1 MNRMVGSGWIARV
14 QELLSLKEPSDIEES
29 PVTDISVQALSAED
43 RRLTI
48 LLSDYQ
54 MARDDER
61 TFTNIQAAFFG
72 LAIALLAGL
81 ATLISNACQFQVGH
95 QGAEA
100 LFRAA
105 KRTAQPSTCSHIPDA
120 ILAAAPLVPLAVV
133 GFMQFLG
140 TIATIRNYYLR
151 ILESELRDYAGEPFK
166 AVSGIGPAWYMEF
179 LAVLVSLRRG
189 QRGFR
194 ALNTLV
200 IMATL
205 CAFGGFIV
213 YIASALT
220 AAYRIAMGII
230 YGASALLLIEENIRS
245 TLGGRGLFLTL
256 VSKQQQYASTGAWPN
271 LPAPPAR
278 NPSSERRLIS
288 YLLLPRP
295 EDWIKWLF
303 FPIAFLMALLSA
315 RSMPKVQLAHAAV
328 FFVVLEYL
336 LYEARYQWND
346 IRGFGSDQRHPFKR
360 ERRRLPGP
368 EEQAASHVAW
378 SSLFIALRLAGA
390 AAILWVF
397 PDLAPVIRVA
407 AGLVFGF
414 AVIYEIVRSLSKT
427 DGSAKDPLH
436 LDGVAV
442 AIWGIVGIGYAV
454 RGVFGVYFGLNRT
467 LHPVA
472 LALSA
477 IMLWSFGVM
486 VVTITWALEAM
497 AYCHRDE
504 QGLRYIGAL
513 ESKNHLVALLAYAK
527 VEPGPGAEVPLP
539 NGGKE
544 NILAS
549 RGQVVAPW
557 NLALIA
563 CASSAG
569 ALGAELASS
578 LQPSIGALLASTGL
592 GLVAGCLLAY
602 VPTVVWRGI
611 VTIAGVAA
619 LYVLARSQR
628 ASSSY
633 LEFMPWLLCGALYS
647 FFRQASYADLKAG
660 LKPAATAIGG
670 FLKTLAGSLAWLAVG
685 KSTWKAIHGD
695 AAPPPWRQLARSRLP
710 SKSP

>member
-1 MNRMVGSGWIARV
+1 VEGLGWLAKV
-14 QELLSLKEPSDIEES
+14 QALLSSKESSDAEES
-29 PVTDISVQALSAED
+29 LADDISVQAMSAED
-43 RRLTI
+43 RRLAV

-95 QGAEA
+95 QGADV
-100 LFRAA
+100 LFRIA

-120 ILAAAPLVPLAVV
+120 VLAAAPLVPLAVV

-140 TIATIRNYYLR
+140 TIATIRNYYMR
-151 ILESELRDYAGEPFK
+151 ILESELRNYAGDPFK
-166 AVSGIGPAWYMEF
+166 AIPGIGPAWYMEF
-179 LAVLVSLRRG
+179 LTVLVSLRRG

-194 ALNTLV
+194 ALNSLV
-200 IMATL
+200 IVATL
-205 CAFGGFIV
+205 CAFGGFII
-213 YIASALT
+213 YIGGVLT
-220 AAYRIAMGII
+220 PRYRIAMGII

-245 TLGGRGLFLTL
+245 TLGGRGLFLAL
-256 VSKQQQYASTGAWPN
+256 ISKQQEYASTGAWPN
-271 LPAPPAR
+271 LPAAPAG

-303 FPIAFLMALLSA
+303 FPIAFLMALLST
-315 RSMPKVQLAHAAV
+315 RSMPKVQLAHAGM
-328 FFVVLEYL
+328 FFLVLEYL

-368 EEQAASHVAW
+368 KERAAHHVAW
-378 SSLFIALRLAGA
+378 SSLSIALRLVGVA
-390 AAILWVF
+390 ATMWVVRDLFSVIL
-397 PDLAPVIRVA
+397 VA

-414 AVIYEIVRSLSKT
+414 AVIYEILRSSSKT
-427 DGSAKDPLH
+427 NSGHKDPLH
-436 LDGVAV
+436 PDRVAV
-442 AIWGIVGIGYAV
+442 AIWGVVGIGYAV

-467 LHPVA
+467 LHPA
-472 LALSA
+472 SLALSA

-513 ESKNHLVALLAYAK
+513 EGKNHLGALLAYAK
-527 VEPGPGAEVPLP
+527 VEPSPGAEVALP

-544 NILAS
+544 KILTS
-549 RGQVVAPW
+549 RGRVVAPW
-557 NLALIA
+557 NLALVV
-563 CASSAG
+563 CTTSAG

-578 LQPSIGALLASTGL
+578 LRPSMGVVLASAGL

-602 VPTVVWRGI
+602 GLTVVWRGT
-611 VTIAGVAA
+611 VTIGGAVALFA
-619 LYVLARSQR
+619 LARSQR
-628 ASSSY
+628 LSSAY

-647 FFRQASYADLKAG
+647 WFRQASYADLKAG
-660 LKPAATAIGG
+660 LKPAAAAIGG
-670 FLKTLAGSLAWLAVG
+670 FIRTVAGLLAWLAVG
-685 KSTWKAIHGD
+685 ESTWNAIHRD
-695 AAPPPWRQLARSRLP
+695 AAPSPWDRLARSRPP
-710 SKSP
+710 SKTASP